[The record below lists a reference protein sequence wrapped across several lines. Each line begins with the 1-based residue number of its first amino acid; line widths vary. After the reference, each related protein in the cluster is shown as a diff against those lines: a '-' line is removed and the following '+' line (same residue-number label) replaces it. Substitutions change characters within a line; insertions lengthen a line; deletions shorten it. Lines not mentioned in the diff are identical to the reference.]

1 MFIRLSICTSIITG
15 LLYSSVLAAAKDTPS
30 GLSAAQSAA
39 LKALG
44 IQIAVPTYVPRG
56 FKVSQ
61 VIAERCP
68 TNMPRQSLCR
78 EGPYY
83 SLIYR
88 DATNTCLLINAV
100 GGGVGGGDDEFQF
113 TTRTKLL
120 GEITIGFNP
129 IRGTGRIPTRQ
140 QLGKTPKPE
149 QLRLPQ
155 PELSSFPTMSVPG
168 RSPYYN
174 AVSSGS
180 QYYQKNYKCGKN
192 SSITPLELEK
202 VLQSL
207 AWLK

>member
-1 MFIRLSICTSIITG
+1 MMFIRLSISALIITG
-15 LLYSSVLAAAKDTPS
+15 LVHSSVLAAQDALS
-30 GLSAAQSAA
+30 GLSLAQRAS

-44 IQIAVPTYVPRG
+44 IHIAVPSYVPRG

-68 TNMPRQSLCR
+68 ANMPRQGLCR

-83 SLIYR
+83 SIVYR
-88 DATNTCLLINAV
+88 DPTNTCLIINAV

-113 TTRTKLL
+113 TTKTKLL
-120 GEITIGFNP
+120 GEVTIGFNP
-129 IRGTGRIPTRQ
+129 IRGSGRIPTRQ

-149 QLRLPQ
+149 QLKIPQ
-155 PELSSFPTMSVPG
+155 PELSSFPAMSVSG

-180 QYYQKNYKCGKN
+180 QYYRENYKCGKN
-192 SSITPLELEK
+192 SNITPLELKK
-202 VLQSL
+202 VLHSL
-207 AWLK
+207 AWLN